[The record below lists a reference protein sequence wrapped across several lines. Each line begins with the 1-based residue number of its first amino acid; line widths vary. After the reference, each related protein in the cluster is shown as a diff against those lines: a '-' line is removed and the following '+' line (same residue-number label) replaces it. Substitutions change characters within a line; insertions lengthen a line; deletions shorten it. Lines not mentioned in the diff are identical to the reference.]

1 MSGTILFLIAL
12 VLSIFLG
19 VKFKIN
25 IGMIALTFAFLIG
38 CFYLNLGA
46 SAVFAMWPSKLF
58 VTLLFVMCFFAFAV
72 TNGSLDKLAQ
82 FVTWKF
88 RKTPALIPF
97 ALFFLIFAL
106 SAGGMSTY
114 AMFAFMAPIVLSIA
128 QKVNMHRVMVA
139 CVVIGGSVSGGMT
152 PISQLGVT
160 HLNTLTNIGYS
171 VEESAT
177 ILNTMFINNFI
188 GEFGM
193 FLVCYFLFKTYKIKV
208 DESSKPEPFTVTQKK
223 TLWLFGL
230 GITTILIPALLHT
243 FVPTNAL
250 YTKLYNSLDITLI
263 ALIGIIV
270 CIFLKIGDFKDALAK
285 VPMSSLI
292 LVSGISVL
300 ISVGVKAGAVEQ
312 LSAWAG
318 ENISGAAAPFFMVV
332 VSAVFSLFAAATS
345 IVVPTMGTLIP
356 GLVAANMAFTPGY
369 LFSLSNTSAILT
381 GYSPFS
387 SGGSITMSGVFDE
400 KERDML
406 FKWLLIFPAMSTVF
420 CLILTALGL
429 VIN

>member
-1 MSGTILFLIAL
+1 
-12 VLSIFLG
+12 
-19 VKFKIN
+19 
-25 IGMIALTFAFLIG
+25 
-38 CFYLNLGA
+38 
-46 SAVFAMWPSKLF
+46 
-58 VTLLFVMCFFAFAV
+58 
-72 TNGSLDKLAQ
+72 
-82 FVTWKF
+82 
-88 RKTPALIPF
+88 
-97 ALFFLIFAL
+97 
-106 SAGGMSTY
+106 
-114 AMFAFMAPIVLSIA
+114 
-128 QKVNMHRVMVA
+128 
-139 CVVIGGSVSGGMT
+139 
-152 PISQLGVT
+152 
-160 HLNTLTNIGYS
+160 
-171 VEESAT
+171 
-177 ILNTMFINNFI
+177 
-188 GEFGM
+188 
-193 FLVCYFLFKTYKIKV
+193 V

-345 IVVPTMGTLIP
+345 VVVPTMGTLIP